1 MLFRSVSQSR
11 YYGNTAV
18 AQNSVNP
25 VGSGG
30 NPFQINNGAFNE
42 VQMFGFEH
50 TGGDPQKDLFA
61 FRIITP
67 PNPIDSSSDPDISV
81 CFTIETELE
90 VEYLPVVEQNYMTR
104 NVVATLNATYDRLVE
119 STDTTFFPSKC

>member
-1 MLFRSVSQSR
+1 MRSITIAPNEFTTVSN
-11 YYGNTAV
+11 YGNTTV

-25 VGSGG
+25 VGAGG
-30 NPFQINNGAFNE
+30 NPFQISDGAFNE

-67 PNPIDSSSDPDISV
+67 PNPIDATSDSLASP
-81 CFTIETELE
+81 L
-90 VEYLPVVEQNYMTR
+90 
-104 NVVATLNATYDRLVE
+104 
-119 STDTTFFPSKC
+119 